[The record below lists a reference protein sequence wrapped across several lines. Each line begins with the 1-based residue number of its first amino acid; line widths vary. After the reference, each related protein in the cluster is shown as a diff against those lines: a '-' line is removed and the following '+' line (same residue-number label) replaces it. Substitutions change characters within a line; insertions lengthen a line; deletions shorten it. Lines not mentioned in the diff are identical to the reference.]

1 MTGGRWEAVTQAA
14 KDLISCLLVVD
25 PNSRLSSRDIL
36 QHEGLLRDR
45 LVVNCARKVM
55 GLGMIEERDGE
66 SESGTLLG
74 SDYANAVGDA
84 HVGSVK
90 RKRDVSKSIG
100 ARKRR
105 CFIS

>member
-14 KDLISCLLVVD
+14 KDLISRLLVVD
-25 PNSRLSSRDIL
+25 PTSRLSSRVIL
-36 QHEGLLRDR
+36 QHEWLLRDR
-45 LVVNCARKVM
+45 AVVNCARKVM
-55 GLGMIEERDGE
+55 GLGMIEESDSE
-66 SESGTLLG
+66 NESGILLG

-84 HVGSVK
+84 HVVSVK
-90 RKRDVSKSIG
+90 RKRDASKSIG